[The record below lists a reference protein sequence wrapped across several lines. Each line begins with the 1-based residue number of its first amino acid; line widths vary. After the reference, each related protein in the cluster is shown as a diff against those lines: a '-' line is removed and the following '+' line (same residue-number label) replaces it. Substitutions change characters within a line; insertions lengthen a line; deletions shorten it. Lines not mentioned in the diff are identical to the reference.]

1 MPTETEWHVA
11 RLEAHGRGG
20 MVAAKTPQATKAG
33 ADVLR
38 RGGNAVDAAVTTAFT
53 AGVVEPWMN
62 GIGGG
67 GYMVVQAPDAAP
79 EVVAYPMRA
88 PLGARP
94 EMFPLTGAASDEAL
108 FGWPA
113 VVDDANVWGYRSVA
127 VPGTVAGLALALE
140 RWGTIS
146 LAEALA
152 PAIRWAEEGFPAFW
166 HTTLEIAADLATL
179 RRFPAT
185 AAIFLDGDG
194 NPPVTQ
200 EQRRPYRIRQQDL
213 AQTLRA
219 IASDG
224 PRVMYDG
231 PIGQAIA
238 DDLAASGA
246 PFSRE
251 DFATYQARIERAL
264 STTYGEAEVHTIG
277 GGTGGTTLVESLNLL
292 SRFDLRDAGYHTP
305 LALHRMAQSFR
316 LAFADRFAWLA
327 DAAQVDIP
335 VALLT
340 SQEYAQ
346 DRAANYTEDRF
357 EPLLA
362 ATAERSGIRHGF
374 APSIPDYPASALAP
388 HHPNTQH
395 PGQMADGSTTHLSV
409 MDRDGMAV
417 SCTQTLLS
425 LWGSRVTVPGTG
437 VLLNNGMMW
446 FDPERGRPNS
456 VAGGKTPLS
465 TMAPVVLAKNGR
477 PFASLGSSGGRR
489 IMNCNA
495 QLIMNLTD
503 WRLAAQP
510 AISAPRIDC
519 STAELLLSWRFPAET
534 IKALRA
540 MGHRVET
547 LDERLFTGGF
557 ASPTAI
563 RRTLDG
569 VYDGGTDPYYFP
581 ATAEAAHGML
591 ER

>member
-1 MPTETEWHVA
+1 MPTETEWHVT
-11 RLEAHGRGG
+11 RLEARGRGG
-20 MVAAKTPQATKAG
+20 MVAAKTPLAARAG
-33 ADVLR
+33 AGILR
-38 RGGNAVDAAVTTAFT
+38 QGGNAVDAAVTTAFT

-67 GYMVVQAPDAAP
+67 GYMVVQAPDEAP
-79 EVVAYPMRA
+79 QVVAYPMRS
-88 PLGARP
+88 PMGARP
-94 EMFPLTGAASDEAL
+94 EMFPLTGDASDEAL

-152 PAIRWAEEGFPAFW
+152 PAIRWAEEGFPVFW
-166 HTTLEIAADLATL
+166 HTTLMIANDLATL
-179 RRFPAT
+179 KRVPAT

-194 NPPVTQ
+194 NPPVTA
-200 EQRRPYRIRQQDL
+200 EQRRPHRLRQADL

-219 IASDG
+219 IAGDG
-224 PRVMYDG
+224 PRVIYDG

-238 DDLAASGA
+238 DDLAANGA
-246 PFSRE
+246 PFTRE
-251 DFATYQARIERAL
+251 DFAGYQASIEPAL

-292 SRFDLRDAGYHTP
+292 AQFDLRHLGYHTP
-305 LALHRMAQSFR
+305 LALHRMTQGFR
-316 LAFADRFAWLA
+316 VAFADRFAWLA
-327 DAAQVDIP
+327 DATQVELP

-346 DRAANYTEDRF
+346 ERAAHLLEDRF
-357 EPLLA
+357 APIPA
-362 ATAERSGIRHGF
+362 ATAERTGIRHGLRT
-374 APSIPDYPASALAP
+374 SIPDYVPSAV
-388 HHPNTQH
+388 H

-446 FDPERGRPNS
+446 FDPEPGRPNS

-465 TMAPVVLAKNGR
+465 NMAPVVLARDGR
-477 PFASLGSSGGRR
+477 PFVSLGASGGRR
-489 IMNCNA
+489 ILNCNA
-495 QLIMNLTD
+495 QLIMNFTD

-519 STAELLLSWRFPAET
+519 STPELLLSWRFPAET
-534 IKALRA
+534 IRALRR

-569 VYDGGTDPYYFP
+569 VYDGGTDPFYAP
-581 ATAEAAHGML
+581 ATAEAAHGVL